1 MATLD
6 ATYRTRA
13 ALLEGWQFDCAAF
26 GIEPGSY
33 TAADLTHWLALET
46 TARALAAARLS
57 AGRGLDRH
65 PNGVFIANTPGGD
78 TFRAKPTHVWWAYCR
93 RVLIRC
99 PLHRLRP
106 TTPLT

>member
-33 TAADLTHWLALET
+33 TAADLTHWLALGT
-46 TARALAAARLS
+46 TARALAAAGLAGPSRLIR
-57 AGRGLDRH
+57 GRPRAV
-65 PNGVFIANTPGGD
+65 PGD
-78 TFRAKPTHVWWAYCR
+78 TRGRATARADPHA
-93 RVLIRC
+93 IRW
-99 PLHRLRP
+99 PYDRSGLP
-106 TTPLT
+106 PSVTPDVD